1 MLFYENLAKLEK
13 QNISFILCTIINTKG
28 STPRKSN
35 TQMAVFSDGII
46 GTIGGGALEFEIIK
60 HAKNLLNKSD
70 NSSQTQNLIKI
81 NLTSDLGMCCGGQ
94 VQIYLEH
101 IKARPN
107 LFLFGAGHINRAI
120 CCHAANLNFNI
131 HMADPRESEL
141 ALAKEQNLKNNT
153 QNIFYYSDYD
163 LFDISKM
170 PIDSDSSDNFALIA
184 THSHQNDQK
193 LCEILLSDNYINKF
207 KYIGCIGSKR
217 KALMT
222 QERLKAKDFTQNQID
237 SLFCPAGLSIGAQT
251 PNEISISII
260 AQILE
265 IKAN

>member
-1 MLFYENLAKLEK
+1 MLFYENLAELEK

-35 TQMAVFSDGII
+35 TQMAVFSGGII

-60 HAKNLLNKSD
+60 YAKNILNKLN
-70 NSSQTQNLIKI
+70 NSNQAQNLIKI

-94 VQIYLEH
+94 VQVYLEH

-120 CCHAANLNFNI
+120 CHHASRLNFNI

-141 ALAKEQNLKNNT
+141 HIAKSQKIKNIN
-153 QNIFYYSDYD
+153 YYSDYE
-163 LFDISKM
+163 LFNISKM
-170 PIDSDSSDNFALIA
+170 PINSNSLNNFSLIA

-193 LCEILLSDNYINKF
+193 LCEILLSDNYINNF
-207 KYIGCIGSKR
+207 QYIGCIGSKR
-217 KALMT
+217 KYLMT
-222 QERLKAKDFTQNQID
+222 KERLKARNFRQNQID
-237 SLFCPAGLSIGAQT
+237 SLNCPAGLSIGAQT
-251 PNEISISII
+251 PEQIAISIM
-260 AQILE
+260 AQIISLQ
-265 IKAN
+265 AQ